1 MPDPKPLTGMPDD
14 ALLTPN
20 EMMAEAGRR
29 ARRRAEAV
37 ADDKADIEATVNTG
51 PVQAVTV
58 QAASIAGKGVAARP
72 RAARRLAANEPPI
85 ADHIDYEAE
94 DNTLAACMQMPAA
107 LATIAEMMSNCEL
120 STTDF
125 HRPARGRLLDVM
137 VDLHA
142 TGTRALDPQVVR
154 KAVEKDAGLVS
165 DLGGR
170 DAVKDLLHH
179 LNSLDVIATNIRTYA
194 ETVHEEAAQR
204 HYLRA
209 LQGAQKIATED
220 GKTAAAKVADTM
232 ALFAA
237 VPAVATGPDAYALAP
252 LDWQTLLRDGVP
264 AVEYISEPY
273 LPKGARIASAG
284 RTGTVKSLWCSVRPR
299 SSLGRVCASLTS
311 IEDEPDSDDACA
323 RLDMGYGPTRLLP
336 LRDAL
341 AADLRPAGYGRRGD
355 ASALMRLV
363 DGLQSERRDEHRE
376 VQQFDAT
383 VRSRP
388 SPGGRRR
395 RPRLP
400 PHGPRASAARPGGAS
415 TTAADAGATAALGQ
429 GRRRRRRLGLKKTH
443 GVCRFVIVYGKAGSR
458 SGTSPCRS
466 RCATGG
472 SPRLPRAHRQTQPA
486 RAPGRA
492 PRGSTRTARSRP
504 QDARQ
509 GRRRQ
514 VSHSRSAVAAGTALM
529 APSRGLIKWFPNPRD
544 RRHVETTGPR
554 TASPAT
560 PRSGAPPMWA
570 WIPSKLVAEMTE
582 PIPAAAGE
590 GLGMG
595 CPFSRSPREA
605 SLPSPP

>member
-29 ARRRAEAV
+29 ARRRAEAA

-72 RAARRLAANEPPI
+72 RAARRLAASEPTI

-94 DNTLAACMQMPAA
+94 DNTLAACMQVPAA

-125 HRPARGRLLDVM
+125 HRPARGRLLGVM

-179 LNSLDVIATNIRTYA
+179 LNSLNVIATNIRTYA

-237 VPAVATGPDAYALAP
+237 VPAIATGPDAYALAP

-273 LPKGARIASAG
+273 LPKGARIWIWGA
-284 RTGTVKSLWCSVRPR
+284 TGTVKSLWCLCQAAKLSREGVRVSYFSEENPIQEELRRLSLLRPDPR
-299 SSLGRVCASLTS
+299 YFRMFHRTGMDLVDPVWVAALLEATKGDAICFLDSWTDLWSGD
-311 IEDEPDSDDACA
+311 EDEQP
-323 RLDMGYGPTRLLP
+323 RGPAVR
-336 LRDAL
+336 RH
-341 AADLRPAGYGRRGD
+341 RPQGP
-355 ASALMRLV
+355 
-363 DGLQSERRDEHRE
+363 
-376 VQQFDAT
+376 
-383 VRSRP
+383 P
-388 SPGGRRR
+388 SPGRDAGRHS
-395 RPRLP
+395 
-400 PHGPRASAARPGGAS
+400 PHGPQ
-415 TTAADAGATAALGQ
+415 AAL
-429 GRRRRRRLGLKKTH
+429 L
-443 GVCRFVIVYGKAGSR
+443 
-458 SGTSPCRS
+458 
-466 RCATGG
+466 
-472 SPRLPRAHRQTQPA
+472 
-486 RAPGRA
+486 
-492 PRGSTRTARSRP
+492 
-504 QDARQ
+504 
-509 GRRRQ
+509 
-514 VSHSRSAVAAGTALM
+514 
-529 APSRGLIKWFPNPRD
+529 
-544 RRHVETTGPR
+544 
-554 TASPAT
+554 
-560 PRSGAPPMWA
+560 
-570 WIPSKLVAEMTE
+570 
-582 PIPAAAGE
+582 
-590 GLGMG
+590 
-595 CPFSRSPREA
+595 
-605 SLPSPP
+605 